1 MKKVLEEAGAKKQK
15 LKTLG
20 KNIKE
25 QAENIVLVP
34 LEIVGVVAFF
44 GILGFQYVTC
54 TGDGLFNPGC
64 MWK

>member
-1 MKKVLEEAGAKKQK
+1 MKKVLEEAGTKKQK

-44 GILGFQYVTC
+44 WNIGFSIC
-54 TGDGLFNPGC
+54 N
-64 MWK
+64 MHR